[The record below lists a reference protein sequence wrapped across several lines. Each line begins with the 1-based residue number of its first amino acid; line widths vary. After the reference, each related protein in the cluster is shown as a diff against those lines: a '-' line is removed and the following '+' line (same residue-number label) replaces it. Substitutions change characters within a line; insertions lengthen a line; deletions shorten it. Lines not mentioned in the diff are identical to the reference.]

1 MNAHAKPRAKPIS
14 LQMIAP
20 CGMDCALCIGH
31 LREKNRCPGCNHRE
45 EAIAAGTCRRCTIK
59 LCDKQG
65 RPNRFCFTCAQYPCR
80 RLRDLDRRYRNKYG
94 MSMLENLGFIQA
106 FGLRKFVAREQKK
119 WACPACGQTLCV
131 HRGECLRCG
140 RPRR

>member
-1 MNAHAKPRAKPIS
+1 MNAHAKTRAKPIP
-14 LQMIAP
+14 LRMIAP
-20 CGMDCALCIGH
+20 CGMDCALCIGR
-31 LREKNRCPGCNHRE
+31 LREKNRCPGCNHRA

-94 MSMLENLGFIQA
+94 MSMLDNLGFIQE
-106 FGLRKFVAREQKK
+106 FGLRKFAAREQKK

>member
-1 MNAHAKPRAKPIS
+1 MNAHAKTRAKPIS

-31 LREKNRCPGCNHRE
+31 LREKRRCPGCRDPGDEQKPPHCVAC
-45 EAIAAGTCRRCTIK
+45 AIKTCAVP
-59 LCDKQG
+59 G
-65 RPNRFCFTCAQYPCR
+65 RPHRFCFECVQFPCA
-80 RLRDLDRRYRNKYG
+80 RLRHLDLRYQTRYG
-94 MSMLENLGFIQA
+94 MSMLENLGVIQA

-119 WACPACGQTLCV
+119 WACPACGQILCV